1 MRKEHYIKMDKYNE
15 IKDAISAVLE
25 RNSTLSADQLKGI
38 CAQIIDEEFAYRNK
52 TKEAE
57 LKIARDEVLDAL
69 NFWAETLKSWGI
81 EVKID
86 PDNFLTAM
94 KEAEAGPKFKKTRE
108 EIKKPSADS
117 IIDEY
122 LKKYK
127 KNRELQF

>member
-1 MRKEHYIKMDKYNE
+1 MDKYNE

-25 RNSTLSADQLKGI
+25 RDSTLSAEQLRGI
-38 CAQIIDEEFAYRNK
+38 CAQIIDEELTYRNK

-69 NFWAETLKSWGI
+69 NFWAETLKDWGI

-86 PDNFLTAM
+86 PDNFVTAM
-94 KEAEAGPKFKKTRE
+94 KEAEAGPKIKKTKE

-122 LKKYK
+122 LKRYK

>member
-1 MRKEHYIKMDKYNE
+1 MNKYNE

-25 RNSTLSADQLKGI
+25 RDSMLSAEQLKGI
-38 CAQIIDEEFAYRNK
+38 CAQIIDEEFTYRNK

-69 NFWAETLKSWGI
+69 NFWAETLKDWGI

-94 KEAEAGPKFKKTRE
+94 KEAEAGPKLKKTRE

-122 LKKYK
+122 LKRYK

>member
-1 MRKEHYIKMDKYNE
+1 MDKYNE

-25 RNSTLSADQLKGI
+25 RDSMLSADQLKSI
-38 CAQIIDEEFAYRNK
+38 CAQIIDKEFAYRDE

-69 NFWAETLKSWGI
+69 NFWAETLKDWGI

-94 KEAEAGPKFKKTRE
+94 KEAEAGLKLKKTRE

-117 IIDEY
+117 IINEY
-122 LKKYK
+122 LKKYDYK
-127 KNRELQF
+127 RGIQF

>member
-1 MRKEHYIKMDKYNE
+1 MDKYNE

-25 RNSTLSADQLKGI
+25 WDSTLSADQLKEI
-38 CAQIIDEEFAYRNK
+38 CAQIIDKEFAYRNE

-57 LKIARDEVLDAL
+57 LKMARDEVLDAL
-69 NFWAETLKSWGI
+69 NFWAETLKDWGI

-94 KEAEAGPKFKKTRE
+94 KEAEAGPKLKKTRE

-122 LKKYK
+122 LKRYE
-127 KNRELQF
+127 KNRKIQF